1 MVTSHKLPS
10 RYECFFFNYT
20 SVTVYFNFNEFLS
33 TAITSSILSA
43 WNTCD
48 NMNLLVL
55 RSFWRTS

>member
-10 RYECFFFNYT
+10 RYEYFFFNYT
-20 SVTVYFNFNEFLS
+20 SVTFYFNFNEFLS
-33 TAITSSILSA
+33 RAITSTILSA

-48 NMNLLVL
+48 NMNLHFI